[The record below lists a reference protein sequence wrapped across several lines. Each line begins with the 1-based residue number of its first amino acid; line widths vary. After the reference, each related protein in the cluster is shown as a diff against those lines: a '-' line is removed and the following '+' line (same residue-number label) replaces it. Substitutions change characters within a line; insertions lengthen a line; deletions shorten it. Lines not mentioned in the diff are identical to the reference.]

1 MTYTLGGG
9 RESRKTYKVSP
20 ETFLKVVY
28 VDFSRERKL
37 SKKSSKDYKGSRSRR
52 GGRLAK

>member
-37 SKKSSKDYKGSRSRR
+37 SKKSSKDYKGSRSQR
-52 GGRLAK
+52 GGG